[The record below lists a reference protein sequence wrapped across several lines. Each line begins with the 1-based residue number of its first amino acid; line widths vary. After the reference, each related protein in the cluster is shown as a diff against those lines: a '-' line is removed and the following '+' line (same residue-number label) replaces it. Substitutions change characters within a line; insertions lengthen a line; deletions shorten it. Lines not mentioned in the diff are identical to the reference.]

1 MTMENDKGTQVLTP
15 VGRIVWGH
23 PIKPSPILEQE
34 GPNTGKPKLDEQG
47 QPKYAYTFGV
57 AFTRAEFE
65 QHIWPAMW
73 AEASK
78 AFPNGVPQGFAWKYK
93 DANAVDKKGKL
104 YSEREGYAG
113 CMVLTITS
121 NLPNPPAAYVFV
133 PATNSYRQIAANEV
147 KTGDYVR
154 VLTNFKVNVPKDVRY
169 SPSLYVNPESVE
181 FVGYGTE
188 ISNVPQIN
196 PNAVFG
202 GQQVALPPGAS
213 AQPLAPTAQFGMPTA
228 QPQPAM
234 QQPQQMGGMPVQQAY
249 APAPVQQPAMQ
260 PQQAYVQPVMGQPQP
275 AYDVVQQAGYN
286 PQQPAPMMQQ
296 PQPQP
301 QMMPG
306 QPQPMGG
313 MPQTG
318 GMPMPGQFPR

>member
-1 MTMENDKGTQVLTP
+1 MTMENDKGTQILTP

-23 PIKPSPILEQE
+23 PIKPSPILEQD
-34 GPNTGKPKLDEQG
+34 GPNAGKPKLDEQG
-47 QPKYAYTFGV
+47 QPKFAYSFGI

-104 YSEREGYAG
+104 YSDREGYAG

-202 GQQVALPPGAS
+202 GQAVALPPGAS
-213 AQPLAPTAQFGMPTA
+213 AQPLAPTAQFAMPTA

-234 QQPQQMGGMPVQQAY
+234 QPVQPTY
-249 APAPVQQPAMQ
+249 APAPAPQPMVQ
-260 PQQAYVQPVMGQPQP
+260 PQVAYVQPVMGQPQP
-275 AYDVVQQAGYN
+275 AYDVVQQAGYT
-286 PQQPAPMMQQ
+286 PPQPAPMM
-296 PQPQP
+296 
-301 QMMPG
+301 PG
-306 QPQPMGG
+306 QPAQPA
-313 MPQTG
+313 G